1 MLRMLVQHVVQHLSL
16 TEPIGFSGGN
26 VLNREGGG
34 PWSIVFYGTGDV
46 SLDYMG
52 NVFKKVLQVV
62 RKKTSDTI
70 LFEKAQK
77 MAKATLET
85 VPKTLLE
92 AVDRDWHEIRSTRHV
107 YNRREEWSSLIDD
120 VSVEFVLSLID
131 AADKFD
137 KKN

>member
-1 MLRMLVQHVVQHLSL
+1 M
-16 TEPIGFSGGN
+16 
-26 VLNREGGG
+26 
-34 PWSIVFYGTGDV
+34 
-46 SLDYMG
+46 
-52 NVFKKVLQVV
+52 LQVV

-120 VSVEFVLSLID
+120 VSVDFVLSLID

-137 KKN
+137 KKVH